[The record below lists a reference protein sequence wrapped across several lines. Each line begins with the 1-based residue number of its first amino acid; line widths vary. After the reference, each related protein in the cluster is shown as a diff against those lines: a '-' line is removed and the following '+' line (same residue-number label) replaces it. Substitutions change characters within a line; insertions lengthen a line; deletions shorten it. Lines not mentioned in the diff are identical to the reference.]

1 MTDINYSLTG
11 FDLAGGD
18 RYGQGGRAEPR
29 IRVNGRAAGALAM
42 GKSRLVVMMAA
53 FTMGF
58 GAVAAK
64 LVDATVSFGGKEPAV
79 ARAASRTMMNSR
91 ADIVDRNGVLLATSL
106 HTASLFADPK
116 LILDAHEAVQ
126 KLTAILP
133 ELDPQALLADLKSDK
148 RFVWIKRNLSPRQQ
162 SEIFRLGI
170 PGLNFQR
177 EERRVY
183 PQGNLAAHVVG
194 FSGVDNNGL
203 MGIEQAFDTR
213 LKESDEPL
221 RLSVDVRLQ
230 HVLRK
235 ELVNA
240 VDEFRA
246 IGAAGMVMDV
256 KTGEILA
263 MVSVPDFDP
272 HAPPPPQPEQ
282 DTDPRFN
289 RNTLGVYEMGSTFKI
304 FNTAMALESGHV
316 RMTDMFDATRPIRIG
331 RFTISDFHPENKWMD
346 VADVFKHS
354 SNIGSV
360 KMAMEV
366 GPQAQKDFMAK
377 LGFMRQA
384 SLEIPERGWP
394 MVPNSWREVNMMTIS
409 FGHGMSVSP
418 VHLLTAVSGTVNG
431 GVMHPATLLKRD
443 NPNEIPGTRII
454 SEKTSDTM
462 RKLMRLVVTEGTATK
477 AEAAGYIVGGK
488 TGTADKVKG
497 RSYAGNARISS
508 FAGAFPMNDPR
519 YAIYVMVD
527 EPKGT
532 KKTFGFATGGW
543 VAAPT
548 IGSIVA
554 QIGPLLGVKPQDA
567 TAPEIIQALAVR
579 PMAPAGPGHAN
590 GAQVAA
596 IPASIQTGGD
606 RD

>member
-29 IRVNGRAAGALAM
+29 IRVNGRAAGALSM
-42 GKSRLVVMMAA
+42 GKSRLVVLMAA
-53 FTMGF
+53 FTVGF
-58 GAVAAK
+58 GAVGAK
-64 LVDATVSFGGKEPAV
+64 LVDATVSFGGPKEPSV
-79 ARAASRTMMNSR
+79 ARAATRTMTNSR

-116 LILDAHEAVQ
+116 LILDANEAVQ
-126 KLTAILP
+126 QLTSVLP
-133 ELDPQALLADLKSDK
+133 DLDPVALMADLKSDK
-148 RFVWIKRNLSPRQQ
+148 RFIWIKRNLSPRQQ
-162 SEIFRLGI
+162 QEVFRLGI

-183 PQGNLAAHVVG
+183 PQGPLAAHVVG

-240 VDEFRA
+240 VEEFNA

-256 KTGEILA
+256 HTGEILG

-272 HAPPPPQPEQ
+272 HAPPPPTPEQ

-304 FNTAMALESGHV
+304 FNTAMALESGKV
-316 RMTDMFDATRPIRIG
+316 NMSDMFDTTRPIKIG
-331 RFTISDFHPENKWMD
+331 RFLIKDYHPVNHWMD
-346 VADVFKHS
+346 VADIFKES
-354 SNIGSV
+354 SNIGSI
-360 KMAMEV
+360 KMAEEV
-366 GPQAQKDFMAK
+366 GPSAQKDFMGR
-377 LGFMRQA
+377 LGMLRQA

-394 MVPNSWREVNMMTIS
+394 IVPNPWREVNMMTIS

-418 VHLLTAVSGTVNG
+418 VHLVQAVSGVVNG
-431 GVMHPATLLKRD
+431 GVMHPATLLRRD
-443 NPNEIPGTRII
+443 NPNEVPGTRIV
-454 SEKTSDTM
+454 SEQTSITM
-462 RKLMRLVVTEGTATK
+462 RKLMRLVVTEGTASK
-477 AEAAGYIVGGK
+477 ADVPGYLVGGK
-488 TGTADKVKG
+488 TGTSDKVKG
-497 RSYAGNARISS
+497 RGYATNARISS
-508 FAGAFPMNDPR
+508 FAGVFPANDPR
-519 YAIYVMVD
+519 YVVYVLVD
-527 EPKGT
+527 EPKGN

-543 VAAPT
+543 VGAPT
-548 IGSIVA
+548 AGSIIA
-554 QIGPLLGVKPQDA
+554 QIGPLLGVKPQDQNS
-567 TAPEIIQALAVR
+567 PEIIQAMAVH
-579 PMAPAGPGHAN
+579 PAPHGTP

-596 IPASIQTGGD
+596 VPASLQAGGEED
-606 RD
+606 

>member
-11 FDLAGGD
+11 FDLAGAD

-29 IRVNGRAAGALAM
+29 IRVNSRANGALAM
-42 GKSRLVVMMAA
+42 GKSRLMVMMAA
-53 FTMGF
+53 FTVGF
-58 GAVAAK
+58 GAVGAK
-64 LVDATVSFGGKEPAV
+64 LVDATVSFGGAKEPSV
-79 ARAASRTMMNSR
+79 ARAATRTMPHGR

-116 LILDAHEAVQ
+116 LILDAREAVQ
-126 KLTAILP
+126 KLTAVLP
-133 ELDPQALLADLKSDK
+133 ELDPVALMADLKSDK

-162 SEIFRLGI
+162 QEIFRLGI

-240 VDEFRA
+240 VEEFRA

-256 KTGEILA
+256 KTGEILG

-272 HAPPPPQPEQ
+272 HAPPPPQEEQ

-316 RMTDMFDATRPIRIG
+316 HMHDMFDATRPIRIG

-377 LGFMRQA
+377 LGFLRQA

-394 MVPNSWREVNMMTIS
+394 MVPNPWREVNMMTIS

-418 VHLLTAVSGTVNG
+418 VHLMAAVGGTVNG
-431 GVMHPATLLKRD
+431 GVMHPATLLLRD
-443 NPNEIPGTRII
+443 NVNDIPGTRII
-454 SEKTSDTM
+454 SEKTSEQL

-477 AEAAGYIVGGK
+477 ADAAGYLVGGK

-497 RSYAGNARISS
+497 RSYAANARISS

-548 IGSIVA
+548 VGNIVA

-567 TAPEIIQALAVR
+567 SAPEIIQALAVR
-579 PMAPAGPGHAN
+579 PMPAPVLGN

-596 IPASIQTGGD
+596 IPATLTSGED

>member
-1 MTDINYSLTG
+1 MTDIHYSLTG

-18 RYGQGGRAEPR
+18 RHGHGGRAEPR
-29 IRVNGRAAGALAM
+29 VRVNSRAAGALAM
-42 GKSRLVVMMAA
+42 GKSRLMVMMAA

-58 GAVAAK
+58 GAVGMK
-64 LVDATVSFGGKEPAV
+64 LVDATVSFGSKEPGV
-79 ARAASRTMMNSR
+79 TRAAARTPHSSR

-116 LILDAHEAVQ
+116 LILDPAEAVQ
-126 KLTAILP
+126 QLTAVLP
-133 ELDPQALLADLKSDK
+133 ELDAQNLLADLRSDK

-162 SEIFRLGI
+162 QEVFRLGI

-183 PQGNLAAHVVG
+183 PQGALAAHVVG

-203 MGIEQAFDTR
+203 MGIEQSFDTR
-213 LKESDEPL
+213 LKESDQPL
-221 RLSVDVRLQ
+221 QLSIDVRLQ

-240 VDEFRA
+240 VTEFNA
-246 IGAAGMVMDV
+246 VGAAGMVMDV
-256 KTGEILA
+256 RTGEMLA

-304 FNTAMALESGHV
+304 FNTAMVLESGRVH
-316 RMTDMFDATRPIRIG
+316 MNDMFDATRPIRIG

-366 GPQAQKDFMAK
+366 GPAAQKEFMTK

-384 SLEIPERGWP
+384 SLELPERGWP
-394 MVPNSWREVNMMTIS
+394 MVPNPWREVNMMTIS

-418 VHLLTAVSGTVNG
+418 VHLMGAVGGVVNG
-431 GVMHPATLLKRD
+431 GIMHAPTLLRRD
-443 NPNEIPGTRII
+443 NPNEVPGTRII

-477 AEAAGYIVGGK
+477 ADAYGYVVGGK

-519 YAIYVMVD
+519 YAIYIMVD

-532 KKTFGFATGGW
+532 KKTFGYATGGW

-548 IGSIVA
+548 VGNIVA
-554 QIGPLLGVKPQDA
+554 QIGPLLGVRPQDNHS
-567 TAPEIIQALAVR
+567 PEVIQAMAVR
-579 PMAPAGPGHAN
+579 PMAPIAP
-590 GAQVAA
+590 GAQVAS
-596 IPASIQTGGD
+596 IPASLQIESD

>member
-1 MTDINYSLTG
+1 MTDVNYSLTG

-18 RYGQGGRAEPR
+18 RHNPAGRAEPR
-29 IRVNGRAAGALAM
+29 IRVNARAAGALAM
-42 GKSRLVVMMAA
+42 GKARLLVLMSA
-53 FTMGF
+53 FTLGF
-58 GAVAAK
+58 GAVGLK
-64 LVDATVSFGGKEPAV
+64 LVDATVSFGSKEPGAAQAV
-79 ARAASRTMMNSR
+79 ARTAPTSR

-106 HTASLFADPK
+106 RTASLYADPL
-116 LILDAHEAVQ
+116 LILDAAEAAQQIATVLPDLDVRQ
-126 KLTAILP
+126 LTA
-133 ELDPQALLADLKSDK
+133 DLSSDK
-148 RFVWIKRNLSPRQQ
+148 RFIWIKRNLTPRQ
-162 SEIFRLGI
+162 ENDVFRLGI
-170 PGLNFQR
+170 PGIGFRN

-183 PQGNLAAHVVG
+183 PQGALAAHVVG

-203 MGIEQAFDTR
+203 MGIEQAFDSR
-213 LKESDEPL
+213 LKDSGEPL

-235 ELVNA
+235 ELAATVQ
-240 VDEFRA
+240 EFSA

-272 HAPPPPQPEQ
+272 HAPPAPQQEQ

-304 FNTAMALESGHV
+304 FNTAMALESGRV
-316 RMTDMFDATRPIRIG
+316 RMNDMFDATRPIRIG

-360 KMAMEV
+360 KMAMEL
-366 GPQAQKDFMAK
+366 GPTAQKEFMGK
-377 LGFMRQA
+377 LGFLKPA
-384 SLEIPERGWP
+384 SLELPERGWP
-394 MVPNSWREVNMMTIS
+394 MVPNPWREVNMMTIS

-418 VHLLTAVSGTVNG
+418 AHLLTAVGGVVNG
-431 GVMHPATLLKRD
+431 GIMHPATLLKRD
-443 NPNEIPGTRII
+443 KPADIPGTRII
-454 SEKTSDTM
+454 SEKTSDQM
-462 RKLMRLVVTEGTATK
+462 RRLMRLVVTEGTATK
-477 AEAAGYIVGGK
+477 ADAPGYIVGGK

-508 FAGAFPMNDPR
+508 FAGAFPMTDPR

-532 KKTFGFATGGW
+532 KKTYGYATGGW

-548 IGSIVA
+548 IGAIVS

-567 TAPEIIQALAVR
+567 TRPEVMQALAIR
-579 PMAPAGPGHAN
+579 PIVPPAH

-596 IPASIQTGGD
+596 VPASLQTGGD
-606 RD
+606 GD

>member
-1 MTDINYSLTG
+1 MTEINYSLTG

-18 RYGQGGRAEPR
+18 RHGQSGRPEPR

-53 FTMGF
+53 FTVGF
-58 GAVAAK
+58 GAVGAK
-64 LVDATVSFGGKEPAV
+64 LVDATVSFGGAKEPSV
-79 ARAASRTMMNSR
+79 ARAAARTMPQVR

-116 LILDAHEAVQ
+116 LILDANEAVQ
-126 KLTAILP
+126 HLTRVLP
-133 ELDPQALLADLKSDK
+133 ELDPVALMADLKSDK

-162 SEIFRLGI
+162 QEIFRLGI

-213 LKESDEPL
+213 LKENDEPL
-221 RLSVDVRLQ
+221 RLSIDVRLQ

-240 VDEFRA
+240 VEEFRA

-256 KTGEILA
+256 KTGEILG

-272 HAPPPPQPEQ
+272 HAPPPPQEEQ

-304 FNTAMALESGHV
+304 FNTAMALESGQVH
-316 RMTDMFDATRPIRIG
+316 MNDMFDATRPIRIG

-377 LGFMRQA
+377 LGFLRQA
-384 SLEIPERGWP
+384 NLEVPERGWP
-394 MVPNSWREVNMMTIS
+394 MVPNPWREVNMMTIS

-418 VHLLTAVSGTVNG
+418 VHLMAAVGGTVNG
-431 GVMHPATLLKRD
+431 GVMHPATLLVRD
-443 NPNEIPGTRII
+443 NVNEIPGTRII
-454 SEKTSDTM
+454 SEKTSDQV

-477 AEAAGYIVGGK
+477 ADAAGYLVGGK

-497 RSYAGNARISS
+497 RSYAANARISS

-548 IGSIVA
+548 VGNIVA

-567 TAPEIIQALAVR
+567 NAPEIIQALAIR
-579 PMAPAGPGHAN
+579 PPPAPGSGT

-596 IPASIQTGGD
+596 IPVTMTSGED